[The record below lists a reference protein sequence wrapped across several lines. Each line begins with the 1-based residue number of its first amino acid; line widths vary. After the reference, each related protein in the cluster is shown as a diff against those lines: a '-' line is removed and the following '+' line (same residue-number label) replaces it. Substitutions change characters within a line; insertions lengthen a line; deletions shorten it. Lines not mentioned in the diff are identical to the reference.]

1 MDQSPNLPPAYRSIV
16 EEAKGLISPAGGGAW
31 LKPAEVPRTVFAPS
45 GPYPLYIGTFPDGS
59 MLSYSGDGSM
69 VTIAPPGSG
78 KTQCNVFPNLLTW
91 NGPAIVLDI
100 SGDIYEHTAAWRAA
114 HMGPVYK
121 FSPLDPEDSHST
133 RTWTR
138 SSETLRRTDSR
149 TSGKRRWNLSEVG
162 KMRGWRT

>member
-1 MDQSPNLPPAYRSIV
+1 
-16 EEAKGLISPAGGGAW
+16 
-31 LKPAEVPRTVFAPS
+31 
-45 GPYPLYIGTFPDGS
+45 

-78 KTQCNVFPNLLTW
+78 KPQCNVFPNLLTW

-121 FSPLDPEDSHST
+121 FSPLDPEDIHST